1 MLAEVRVHMASPRE
15 AEIAAKA
22 MSVGKKPGVKSVA
35 SASANG
41 NDLVITASAED
52 VGSLRAVLN
61 SSLRE
66 AKIASDC
73 ML

>member
-1 MLAEVRVHMASPRE
+1 MLAEIRVHMASPRE

-35 SASANG
+35 SVVAKG
-41 NDLVITASAED
+41 DDLTITANAQD

-66 AKIASDC
+66 VKIASDC
-73 ML
+73 MI

>member
-1 MLAEVRVHMASPRE
+1 MLAEVWVHMASPRE

-35 SASANG
+35 LVFADG
-41 NDLVITASAED
+41 NTLVIKAEAED
-52 VGSLRAVLN
+52 VGPLRAVLN